1 MILTPSEHLLQPYL
15 QAGLNRRN
23 GVVVPHGIDPLI
35 YSPEIPAIKYPT
47 RKQYK
52 FLQTSFPWVYEKGFD
67 LTIKAFCRAFSNH
80 DDVSLI
86 LRVPQVKSQNHRRAS
101 FDRLE
106 VLVKEELAKPN
117 APEILL
123 LESDVGPDQRGR
135 IYTGADCYVHPL
147 RAEGFGITILEAMA
161 CGLPVIA
168 TPWSGPADFLSPRWA
183 YTLRHSGLIPERARN
198 GSILRYH
205 VEPELDHLVYLMRYA
220 YKHQEESKIL
230 GRQAASIA
238 RDKWT
243 WKQAATKLASLF
255 LMEPTN

>member
-1 MILTPSEHLLQPYL
+1 
-15 QAGLNRRN
+15 
-23 GVVVPHGIDPLI
+23 
-35 YSPEIPAIKYPT
+35 
-47 RKQYK
+47 
-52 FLQTSFPWVYEKGFD
+52 
-67 LTIKAFCRAFSNH
+67 
-80 DDVSLI
+80 
-86 LRVPQVKSQNHRRAS
+86 
-101 FDRLE
+101 
-106 VLVKEELAKPN
+106 
-117 APEILL
+117 
-123 LESDVGPDQRGR
+123 
-135 IYTGADCYVHPL
+135 
-147 RAEGFGITILEAMA
+147 MA